1 MIRQTHYT
9 RYEPYLEGESCS
21 MCKNN
26 CDDKL
31 CDCKGKYCLNGGK
44 LDLET
49 CTCTC
54 PYSQFTGKY
63 CENSKNLFIISFEKK
78 IIYFFF
84 KTVICP
90 KEDSQFCSK
99 AMFEHKCWL
108 YPVIRATCPYMCSL
122 CKNDNKTFTI
132 NELSQKSFNYTELQN
147 LIDNTL
153 IK

>member
-78 IIYFFF
+78 LFI
-84 KTVICP
+84 
-90 KEDSQFCSK
+90 
-99 AMFEHKCWL
+99 
-108 YPVIRATCPYMCSL
+108 
-122 CKNDNKTFTI
+122 
-132 NELSQKSFNYTELQN
+132 SFLKQSFVLKKILNFVPRQCL
-147 LIDNTL
+147 NTNVGF
-153 IK
+153 IQ

>member
-1 MIRQTHYT
+1 MIYSSASRIGCGYAQCSDSEYSTYFVCYYAEMLVIFKIKFLLLIFNSIFMIRQTHYT

-63 CENSKNLFIISFEKK
+63 CENSKILIIISIEKN
-78 IIYFFF
+78 IILFPF
-84 KTVICP
+84 
-90 KEDSQFCSK
+90 
-99 AMFEHKCWL
+99 
-108 YPVIRATCPYMCSL
+108 
-122 CKNDNKTFTI
+122 
-132 NELSQKSFNYTELQN
+132 
-147 LIDNTL
+147 
-153 IK
+153 